1 MTQYMADHTLQVY
14 NFVSYIFRFVTET
27 LIALMVLMRTSPKFP
42 TVTSHLKPVLRIN
55 SHVTMEDVSI
65 NSGDVIMTTIV
76 EMVAMRAKIAKI
88 TTANAMTPNL
98 RAAMPNAF
106 PRIINVMAKMIVVM
120 AVMKLDVVSFFFLS
134 LPCCCEFVHQ
144 QYIQSME
151 FRQTF
156 I

>member
-1 MTQYMADHTLQVY
+1 M
-14 NFVSYIFRFVTET
+14 TET

-42 TVTSHLKPVLRIN
+42 TVMSHLKPVLRIN

-106 PRIINVMAKMIVVM
+106 PRIINVMAKMIVEM
-120 AVMKLDVVSFFFLS
+120 AVMKLDVVSFFFSLS
-134 LPCCCEFVHQ
+134 PVVVNSF
-144 QYIQSME
+144 IQSME

-156 I
+156 IIFLPKYYNTRYISDE